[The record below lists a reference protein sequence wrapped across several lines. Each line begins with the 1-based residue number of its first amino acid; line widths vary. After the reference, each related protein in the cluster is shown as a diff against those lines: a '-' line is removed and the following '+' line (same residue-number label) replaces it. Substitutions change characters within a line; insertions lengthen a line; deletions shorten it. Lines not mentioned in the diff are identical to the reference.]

1 MRLRVTMS
9 PRFKKLLGTIGILCW
24 IGVYVLILMRL
35 SVWVLP
41 HAHGL
46 SAALFYAVAGTLW
59 IVPVG
64 LAFPWMHRDPQKKR
78 RGNPH

>member
-9 PRFKKLLGTIGILCW
+9 PRFKKLLGTVAILFW
-24 IGVYVLILMRL
+24 IAVYVFLLMRL

-41 HAHGL
+41 YAHGL

-64 LAFPWMHRDPQKKR
+64 LAFPWMHRDGRKKG
-78 RGNPH
+78 RGNLH